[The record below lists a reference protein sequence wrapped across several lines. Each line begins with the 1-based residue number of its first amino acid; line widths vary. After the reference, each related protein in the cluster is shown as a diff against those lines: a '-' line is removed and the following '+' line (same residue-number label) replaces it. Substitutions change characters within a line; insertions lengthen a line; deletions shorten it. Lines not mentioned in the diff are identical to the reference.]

1 MSDRTPLDQT
11 CQYFGIAHE
20 FRDIRGRR
28 HTASLETKRALLTS
42 MGVAAGSDT
51 ELREAL
57 EAHKMEAWNRLL
69 PPVQVV
75 WDTQTPIEVVIT
87 VPSPQIDKPMRWVLT
102 AENGERLHGN
112 FFPGTLY
119 VIERKEVAGVSFIR
133 LVLHLAARLVPGYHR
148 VEIEGHRTAASMAL
162 IIAPERCYQPAAF
175 EGGKR
180 VWGLAL
186 QLYSVRSERNW
197 GIGDFTDLD
206 GVIELADGFGAGI
219 IGLNPLHALF
229 PHAPT
234 HASPYSP
241 SSRSFL
247 NIFYLDIEAVPDFLE
262 CEAAQACVSAP
273 RFQAQLRASRAADL
287 VEYQGV
293 AAAKLEILDRLYRHF
308 REHHRDAGSQCGT
321 AFRTYQTERGQALR
335 MHALFD
341 TLQESFNRQDRGIWG
356 WPVWPTA
363 YRDPNSEAVL
373 GFADRNE
380 ARVEFFEYLQWQA
393 DVQLAR
399 AARRACERGL
409 AIGIYQD
416 LALGVERGGAE
427 TWANQRLYALE
438 AGIGAPPD
446 DFNLKGQDWGLAP
459 LSPRRLH
466 AAAHAP
472 FVAAL
477 RASIRHAGALRLDHV
492 MGLQRLFWIPAG
504 AKPEDGAYIH
514 YPFEELLGILALES
528 QRHRCL
534 VIGED
539 LGTVP
544 DEVRAALQPAGILA
558 YRVLYFEKSPE
569 GGFKPPA
576 EYPRQAAVAV
586 NTHDLPS
593 LSGYWRGRDLELRR
607 ELGLFPSD
615 ELKEEQATARAED
628 RARLLAALDQ
638 EGLLPVACSVQPPA
652 MTPELACAVHIYLA
666 RTPAMVMIVQPED
679 ILCQPEQA
687 NLPGTINEHPNWR
700 RKLSLNLEDWAS
712 DPRFQTFAATLR
724 EARGPTRSAKPD

>member
-20 FRDIRGRR
+20 YRDLRGRR
-28 HTASLETKRALLTS
+28 HTASLETKRALLAS
-42 MGVAAGSDT
+42 MGVAAGSDA

-57 EAHKMEAWNRLL
+57 EAHEMEAWNRPL
-69 PPVQVV
+69 PPVRVV
-75 WDTQTPIEVVIT
+75 RETQKPIEVIIT

-102 AENGERLHGN
+102 AENGECLHGS
-112 FFPGTLY
+112 FSPHTLD

-133 LVLHLAARLVPGYHR
+133 LVLHLSARLPPGYHR
-148 VEIEGHRTAASMAL
+148 VEIEGHRTAAGMAL
-162 IIAPERCYQPAAF
+162 IIAPERCYQPAAL

-180 VWGLAL
+180 IWGLAL

-206 GVIELADGFGAGI
+206 RVIEVADGFGAGI

-247 NIFYLDIEAVPDFLE
+247 NIFYLDIEAVPDFFE

-273 RFQAQLRASRAADL
+273 RFQAQLRASRAAEL

-293 AAAKLEILDRLYRHF
+293 AAAKMEILDRLYRHF
-308 REHHRDAGSQCGT
+308 REHHRDPGSQRGT
-321 AFRTYQTERGQALR
+321 AFRAYQAERGRALR
-335 MHALFD
+335 THALFD
-341 TLQESFNRQDRGIWG
+341 ALQESFNRQDRGIWG
-356 WPVWPTA
+356 WPVWPAA

-373 GFADRNE
+373 AFADRNE

-393 DVQLAR
+393 DVQLAI
-399 AARRACERGL
+399 ASRRACERGL

-459 LSPRRLH
+459 LIPGRLR
-466 AAAHAP
+466 ATAHAP
-472 FVAAL
+472 FAAAL
-477 RASIRHAGALRLDHV
+477 RANIRHAGALRL
-492 MGLQRLFWIPAG
+492 
-504 AKPEDGAYIH
+504 H

-615 ELKEEQATARAED
+615 ELREEQVTARAED

-638 EGLLPVACSVQPPA
+638 EGLLPVECSVQPPT
-652 MTPELACAVHIYLA
+652 MTPELACAVHAYLA
-666 RTPAMVMIVQPED
+666 RTPAVVMIVQPED

-687 NLPGTINEHPNWR
+687 NLPGTIKEHPNWR

-712 DPRFQTFAATLR
+712 DPRFQAFAATLR
-724 EARGPTRSAKPD
+724 ESRGPRHPRTPD

>member
-20 FRDIRGRR
+20 YRDLRGRR
-28 HTASLETKRALLTS
+28 HTASPETKRALLAS
-42 MGVAAGSDT
+42 MGVAAGSDA

-57 EAHKMEAWNRLL
+57 AAHEMEEWNRSL
-69 PPVQVV
+69 PPLRVV
-75 WDTQTPIEVVIT
+75 RETQAPIEVVIT
-87 VPSPQIDKPMRWVLT
+87 LPIPRMDKPMRWVLT
-102 AENGERLHGN
+102 AENGECLHGC
-112 FFPGTLY
+112 FFPDALD

-133 LVLHLAARLVPGYHR
+133 LVLRLSARLPPGYHR
-148 VEIEGHRTAASMAL
+148 VEIEGHRTVAAMVL
-162 IIAPERCYQPAAF
+162 IIAPERCYQPAAL

-206 GVIELADGFGAGI
+206 RVIEVADGFGAGI

-247 NIFYLDIEAVPDFLE
+247 NIFCLDVEAVPDFLE
-262 CEAAQACVSAP
+262 CEAAQACISAP
-273 RFQAQLRASRAADL
+273 QFQAQLRASRAAEL
-287 VEYQGV
+287 VDYQGV
-293 AAAKLEILDRLYRHF
+293 AAAKMEILDRLYRHF
-308 REHHRDAGSQCGT
+308 RAHHRDAASRRGT
-321 AFRTYQTERGQALR
+321 AFRAYQAERGQALR
-335 MHALFD
+335 THALFD
-341 TLQESFNRQDRGIWG
+341 ALQESFNRQDRGIWG
-356 WPVWPTA
+356 WPVWPAA
-363 YRDPNSEAVL
+363 YRDPNSKAVVA
-373 GFADRNE
+373 FADRNE

-393 DVQLAR
+393 DLQLAR
-399 AARRACERGL
+399 ASRRACERGL
-409 AIGIYQD
+409 AIGIYRD
-416 LALGVERGGAE
+416 LALGVERGGAD
-427 TWANQRLYALE
+427 TWSNQRLYALE

-459 LSPRRLH
+459 HIPGRLRL
-466 AAAHAP
+466 AAHAP
-472 FVAAL
+472 FAAAL
-477 RASIRHAGALRLDHV
+477 RENIRHAGALRLDHV

-504 AKPEDGAYIH
+504 GTPEDGAYVH
-514 YPFEELLGILALES
+514 YSFEELLGILALES

-593 LSGYWRGRDLELRR
+593 LSGYWHGRDLELRGK
-607 ELGLFPSD
+607 LGLFPYD
-615 ELKEEQATARAED
+615 ELKKEQVRARAED
-628 RARLLAALDQ
+628 RPRLLAALDQ
-638 EGLLPVACSVQPPA
+638 EGLLPVECGVQPPT
-652 MTPELACAVHIYLA
+652 MTPKLACAVHAYLA

-687 NLPGTINEHPNWR
+687 NLPGTIEEHPNWR
-700 RKLSLNLEDWAS
+700 RKLSLNLEDWTN
-712 DPRFQTFAATLR
+712 DPRFQAFAATLR
-724 EARGPTRSAKPD
+724 EARGPTRSAT